1 MLELCLRDDQP
12 FYRSLLPAFH
22 DQFSAP
28 YFRDNLKELHETKRQ
43 KMKNNFSVSQKVNIK
58 IYLRHIV
65 IKYNYFTMGSSHSGK
80 NGRLE
85 IVKDEIPLYSD

>member
-1 MLELCLRDDQP
+1 
-12 FYRSLLPAFH
+12 
-22 DQFSAP
+22 
-28 YFRDNLKELHETKRQ
+28 
-43 KMKNNFSVSQKVNIK
+43 MKNNFSVSQKVNIK

-65 IKYNYFTMGSSHSGK
+65 IKNNYFTMGSSHSGK

>member
-43 KMKNNFSVSQKVNIK
+43 IKNEKQLFNKPESEHQDIFETYCYREI
-58 IYLRHIV
+58 IILPWA
-65 IKYNYFTMGSSHSGK
+65 
-80 NGRLE
+80 RL
-85 IVKDEIPLYSD
+85 IAVKTAD